1 MLFKGGPVKGDVRGE
16 MGFAL
21 VGHNTGEAEA
31 QCLAI
36 ESSMAAYNDAM
47 AMQGET
53 AYINMGKAAQNELL
67 NSGYKY
73 VKGYKRAATD
83 DMDSVRWWVKD
94 GACVIAFQGSD
105 SLPDFVNNW
114 DPAPV
119 DKWNMTQVHRGL
131 TVELEPLLTM
141 MQPDFPEM
149 NSTCNTSVM
158 VTGHSLGG
166 GLAQMFTMAL
176 NSNAD
181 LLKAGFTADSLYT
194 YGAMPV
200 SAVGT
205 KNDQAADGCFPGAL
219 FFNAENSTGTV
230 RVDIV
235 RAPQVGAPLLQPIKY
250 IKKVLLF
257 NYEAPMVIPC
267 GEDIPASVALYPGF
281 DLHDPRIYATNI
293 GCGYIDRLQI
303 AAAGDTVM

>member
-1 MLFKGGPVKGDVRGE
+1 MLFKGGPVKGNVRGE

-21 VGHNTGEAEA
+21 VNNNTGEAEA

-36 ESSMAAYNDAM
+36 ESSMATCNNAM
-47 AMQGET
+47 AMEGET
-53 AYINMGKAAQNELL
+53 AYITMGKAAQNELL

-83 DMDSVRWWVKD
+83 DMDSISWWCKD

-176 NSNAD
+176 NSNAMV
-181 LLKAGFTADSLYT
+181 GFID
-194 YGAMPV
+194 
-200 SAVGT
+200 
-205 KNDQAADGCFPGAL
+205 AL
-219 FFNAENSTGTV
+219 E
-230 RVDIV
+230 
-235 RAPQVGAPLLQPIKY
+235 
-250 IKKVLLF
+250 
-257 NYEAPMVIPC
+257 
-267 GEDIPASVALYPGF
+267 
-281 DLHDPRIYATNI
+281 
-293 GCGYIDRLQI
+293 
-303 AAAGDTVM
+303 